1 MTCVHDLPRLA
12 VVPVE
17 RLILH
22 EYHDGQRTR
31 PLMDKLQASGVLR
44 NPPIV
49 SPFHGRQDFYM
60 VLDGANR
67 TSAFRELG
75 IPHILVQIFDVDDPN
90 MDLNAWNHI
99 VWGMSPQDLIS
110 ELNTIPD
117 VNLEPSTQTISYQEL
132 MDIHA
137 LASIHLPDGNVYT
150 ICTPKFDLKSR
161 LRLMNEMVSMYGGM
175 ADIDRTNLF
184 EITSLVDKYEAL
196 AGLVILPPFE
206 ITEIMEVVGVGDLMP
221 PGCTRFTISPR
232 VLHINYPLEKLETD
246 KSTDEKNAEL
256 QNFICALLDKKS
268 VRFYQEPT
276 YIFNE

>member
-1 MTCVHDLPRLA
+1 
-12 VVPVE
+12 
-17 RLILH
+17 
-22 EYHDGQRTR
+22 
-31 PLMDKLQASGVLR
+31 
-44 NPPIV
+44 
-49 SPFHGRQDFYM
+49 M

-99 VWGMSPQDLIS
+99 VWGISPQDLIS

-150 ICTPKFDLKSR
+150 MCTPKFDLKSR

-206 ITEIMEVVGVGDLMP
+206 ITEIMEIVGVGDLMP

-256 QNFICALLDKKS
+256 QDFICALLDKKS